1 MMFPTVAD
9 IKQFWDW
16 KCYGPE
22 DIAFYVSIGW
32 ISAEDYQNITGEIY
46 KA

>member
-1 MMFPTVAD
+1 MFPTVVD
-9 IKQFWDW
+9 IKQLWGW
-16 KCYGPE
+16 QCYGPE

>member
-1 MMFPTVAD
+1 MYPTLND

-16 KCYGPE
+16 ECYTKE

-32 ISAEDYQNITGEIY
+32 ITKDDYLDIVGEKY
-46 KA
+46 V